1 MQCIAAIT
9 KNLVMLLN
17 GSI

>member
-1 MQCIAAIT
+1 MQCIATIT